1 MGTFTTGGHYGR
13 AEMGW
18 RSDLD
23 IMRPTMA
30 LDHTPET
37 RRPSLH
43 TLEQRGDFLR
53 RHIGPDPRQIGD
65 MLGTLGLATLEAL
78 INQAVPASI
87 RVTEPLALAE
97 AKSERET
104 VSYLRRMRD
113 RNRVFISMLG
123 MGYYGTVVPAVIRRN
138 VLENP
143 GWYTAYTPYQ
153 AEVSQGRLEALLNFQ
168 QMVIDLTGMEIANA
182 SLLDEATAAAEAMAM
197 ARRIADSD
205 AAVFFV
211 DGDCHPQ
218 MLAVLK
224 TRARPLG
231 IEIEVGDAE
240 LAGRRVFGVLLQY
253 PGSSGQVRDL
263 TPVIAQA
270 HAQQAIAVVAAD
282 LLGLTLLKPPG
293 EMGADVVVGSSQRFG
308 VPMGYGGPHAGQAL
322 VVA

>member
-1 MGTFTTGGHYGR
+1 MISGRNLALGAEHALEADEMRPRTGNQRGESLAG
-13 AEMGW
+13 MGW
-18 RSDLD
+18 RWNLD

-30 LDHTPET
+30 PDHTPET
-37 RRPSLH
+37 RPSLH
-43 TLEQRGDFLR
+43 ALEQRGDFIR

-65 MLGTLGLATLEAL
+65 MLGTLDLATLEAL
-78 INQAVPASI
+78 LDQAVPASI

-97 AKSERET
+97 AMSERET

-168 QMVIDLTGMEIANA
+168 QMVIDLSGMEIANA

-197 ARRIADSD
+197 ARRLTDSD
-205 AAVFFV
+205 AAVFFA
-211 DGDCHPQ
+211 DRDCHPQ
-218 MLAVLK
+218 TLAVLK

-231 IEIEVGDAE
+231 IEVEIGDAE
-240 LAGRRVFGVLLQY
+240 RELAKLVGNKTDGSSVYCCSIPGPAGRCA
-253 PGSSGQVRDL
+253 
-263 TPVIAQA
+263 T
-270 HAQQAIAVVAAD
+270 
-282 LLGLTLLKPPG
+282 
-293 EMGADVVVGSSQRFG
+293 SSQ
-308 VPMGYGGPHAGQAL
+308 
-322 VVA
+322 